1 MPRLVIENLN
11 KSFCTGKTGPVCA
24 VKNLNLTVADGEC
37 LVIVG
42 PSGCGK
48 TTTLRL
54 IAGLETPDAGNISLD
69 DISQNNVPPKD
80 RNVAMVFQHH
90 ALFPHLTAYENMA
103 FGLMLRKTPR
113 AEIETRVREAAE
125 ILGLTA
131 LLKRKPENLSGGE
144 CQRVALGRA
153 LVRRPKIFLLD
164 EPLSNLDAPMRQQL
178 RGEIQKIR
186 QLTAATMIY
195 VTHDQSE
202 ALALAD
208 RLAIMRDGTLQQI
221 ATPAEIL
228 RNPANPFVTEFLG
241 GR

>member
-144 CQRVALGRA
+144 CQRVAVVRALINRPKLLLADEPTGSLDHAAATNLGRLLLELNKEEGVA
-153 LVRRPKIFLLD
+153 LVL
-164 EPLSNLDAPMRQQL
+164 
-178 RGEIQKIR
+178 
-186 QLTAATMIY
+186 
-195 VTHDQSE
+195 VTHSLE
-202 ALALAD
+202 LAK
-208 RLAIMRDGTLQQI
+208 RLPRVLELGDG
-221 ATPAEIL
+221 
-228 RNPANPFVTEFLG
+228 VLG
-241 GR
+241 S